1 MIFSLENALFFACFF
16 QRPALTV
23 LVANN
28 DSANKPCLTEGLVL
42 CSQGHFRTCMS
53 GRWSVKQDLAQGT
66 NCSIFSPQSMTILS
80 TQIHMGTP
88 SSDLNPQSSK
98 IIPLY
103 GSRPQPDCSVGFG
116 QSAFT
121 DKQLEK
127 LTPFVGEIEDNC
139 TSYLMATWR
148 MYFLFLTCEVKCG
161 AAALNIAGQQNA
173 HSMMLAVRGV
183 VELFKLMKREK
194 ELDREILAF
203 SLSHDHRSVRIY
215 GHYALIEEGKTTFY

>member
-1 MIFSLENALFFACFF
+1 MIFSLKNALFFACFF

-42 CSQGHFRTCMS
+42 CSQGHFRTCTS

-66 NCSIFSPQSMTILS
+66 NCSIFSPQSITILS
-80 TQIHMGTP
+80 TQIYMGMP
-88 SSDLNPQSSK
+88 SSVLIPQSSK
-98 IIPLY
+98 IISLY

-116 QSAFT
+116 RSAFT
-121 DKQLEK
+121 DEQLEK

-148 MYFLFLTCEVKCG
+148 MYFPFLTCEVKCG
-161 AAALNIAGQQNA
+161 AAAPNIVDRQNA
-173 HSMMLAVRGV
+173 HSTTLAVRGV
-183 VELFKLMKREK
+183 VELFKLIKREK
-194 ELDREILAF
+194 KLNYKILTF
-203 SLSHDHRSVRIY
+203 SLSHDHRLMRIY
-215 GHYALIEEGKTTFY
+215 GHYALIKEGKTTFY